1 MGWSGGYY
9 VMNGLIRTLNFV
21 GVGTL
26 SGEIY
31 EKMLRV
37 LEDQDWDTQEDCVG
51 DDPVYDSVLRKVYPE
66 WYEDEE

>member
-21 GVGTL
+21 GVDADTR
-26 SGEIY
+26 EKIY

-51 DDPVYDSVLRKVYPE
+51 EDPVYDSVLR
-66 WYEDEE
+66 DEE